1 MSQSPLAA
9 LQALHRT
16 LQEAEQ
22 FIAGFEDDEAQQPP
36 VTELLVRLRAQIS
49 YVEAPA
55 KGFDALPLASYG
67 PTREERCRWIAA
79 LDSLLRYAG
88 APGDWG
94 YESKLGQI
102 ITRLIQVRAELAD
115 ASTLPKEGGAA

>member
-9 LQALHRT
+9 LHST

-22 FIAGFEDDEAQQPP
+22 FIAGFEGDAAQQPP
-36 VTELLVRLRAQIS
+36 VTELLARLRAQIA

-79 LDSLLRYAG
+79 LDALLRYAG
-88 APGDWG
+88 SPGDWG

-115 ASTLPKEGGAA
+115 ASTLPQEGGCA